1 MIDDPE
7 LRSIFKIEF
16 EENIQTLNNE
26 LLKLE
31 SDVFNTDALTKL
43 MRTAHSMKGGAR
55 MIGLPDVVTLA
66 HFFED
71 MLGAVKK
78 EGVEL
83 KRHDF
88 DRMYKAIDIIKSLVN
103 EAVTGEAPNF
113 VAASVIDQI
122 INGSGEPKTNDEP
135 DSVELHSK
143 ITADSQPVTP
153 ELQGDIIPA
162 FSIDTIRVASTK
174 LDTLMDLSGELTVSK
189 IQLALRLGK
198 INDLSLLLEDST
210 RELNSIETALLP
222 QRSENPGLFS
232 EVGLIINR
240 LKNRFDSASVEIGN
254 LSDGISEDNSR
265 LNFVAYEFEEVI
277 KNLRMLKLSNIFNL
291 YPRMVRDISNE
302 LGKEVN
308 FIIEGGDITADK
320 KILEEMRDPLMHMIR
335 NSIDHGIELPDEREQ
350 QGKPRAGTI
359 KLSAN
364 HFAGHITITLEDD
377 GKGLNEKSI
386 IETALRKKLIDE
398 EASKNLTHKQIH
410 KLIFTPGF
418 STSKIITDVSGRGVG
433 MEVVQAN
440 IDKLKGKINIESE
453 TKKSTRFIIEL
464 PLTLAT
470 LRVMTASVGNHI
482 FAIPVDFIVSVI
494 IVDVAEIF
502 SMEAR
507 DTIVFRDEP
516 ITIVNLKTVLELEDI
531 SDSTRKNVTT
541 FQCIILSSMGEKAGF
556 IVDSLIDEQEV
567 LVKPLGFMLKRVKNV
582 SGSTILV
589 SGDVCMILNPND
601 LLKTVKSLSASEIL
615 ETSTPESLR
624 KKRILLVEDSI
635 TTRTQEKRI
644 LESAGYDVVVAVD
657 GLDGYQKLLINE
669 IDAVVSDVEMPNLDG
684 LSLTEKIRAEK
695 KYLSL
700 PVVLVTSLSSEE
712 QKKRGL
718 ESGAN
723 AYLTK
728 SGFDQKILIETL
740 DRLL

>member
-1 MIDDPE
+1 VIDDPE

-16 EENIQTLNNE
+16 EENIQTLNSE

-350 QGKPRAGTI
+350 QGKQRAGTI

-377 GKGLNEKSI
+377 GRGLNEKSI

-494 IVDVAEIF
+494 IVDVAEVF

-531 SDSTRKNVTT
+531 SDSTMKNVTT

-601 LLKTVKSLSASEIL
+601 LLKSVKSLSASEIL

>member
-350 QGKPRAGTI
+350 QGKQRAGTI

-377 GKGLNEKSI
+377 GRGLNEKSI

-410 KLIFTPGF
+410 KLIFSPGF

>member
-135 DSVELHSK
+135 DSVIRQSE
-143 ITADSQPVTP
+143 IAADSQPVTQ

-162 FSIDTIRVASTK
+162 FSIDTIRVASSK

-531 SDSTRKNVTT
+531 SDSTMKNVTT

>member
-135 DSVELHSK
+135 DSVIRQSE
-143 ITADSQPVTP
+143 IAADSQPVTQ

-350 QGKPRAGTI
+350 QGKQRAGTI

-386 IETALRKKLIDE
+386 IATALRKKLIDE

>member
-16 EENIQTLNNE
+16 EENIQTLNSE

-350 QGKPRAGTI
+350 QGKQRAGTI

-377 GKGLNEKSI
+377 GRGLNEKSI

-494 IVDVAEIF
+494 IVDVAEVF

-531 SDSTRKNVTT
+531 SDSTMKNVTT

-601 LLKTVKSLSASEIL
+601 LLKSVKSLSASEIL

>member
-1 MIDDPE
+1 VIDDPE

-16 EENIQTLNNE
+16 EENIQTLNSE

-135 DSVELHSK
+135 DSVILQSE
-143 ITADSQPVTP
+143 IAADSQPVTQ

>member
-16 EENIQTLNNE
+16 EENIQTLNSE
-26 LLKLE
+26 LLRLE

-55 MIGLPDVVTLA
+55 MIGLVDVVTLA

-88 DRMYKAIDIIKSLVN
+88 DRMYKAIDVIKSLVN
-103 EAVTGEAPNF
+103 EAVTGDAPNF
-113 VAASVIDQI
+113 ISAVVIEQI
-122 INGSGEPKTNDEP
+122 INDNGEQIPNDGPQSSTHQSEVIP
-135 DSVELHSK
+135 DP
-143 ITADSQPVTP
+143 QPVTP
-153 ELQGDIIPA
+153 ELQGETIPS

-198 INDLSLLLEDST
+198 INDLSLMLEDST
-210 RELNSIETALLP
+210 RELKSIETALHP

-232 EVGLIINR
+232 EIGLIVNR
-240 LKNRFDSASVEIGN
+240 LKNRFDSASLEIGS

-291 YPRMVRDISNE
+291 YPRMVRDISND

-335 NSIDHGIELPDEREQ
+335 NSIDHGIELPEERVQ
-350 QGKPRAGTI
+350 KGKPREGTI

-386 IETALRKKLIDE
+386 IETALRKKIIDE
-398 EASKNLTHKQIH
+398 ETSKNLTHHQIH
-410 KLIFTPGF
+410 KLIFSPGF

-440 IDKLKGKINIESE
+440 IEKLKGKINIESE
-453 TKKSTRFIIEL
+453 AGKNTRFIIEL

-470 LRVMTASVGNHI
+470 LRVMTASVGNHT
-482 FAIPVDFIVSVI
+482 FAIPVDFFVSAI
-494 IVDVAEIF
+494 IVNVAEIF
-502 SMEAR
+502 SMEGR

-516 ITIVNLKTVLELEDI
+516 VTIVNLKTVLELEDDL
-531 SDSTRKNVTT
+531 DSSFNNITA

-567 LVKPLGFMLKRVKNV
+567 LVKPLGFMLKRVRNV

-601 LLKTVKSLSASEIL
+601 LLKSVKLLSASEIF
-615 ETSTPESLR
+615 ETSTPENLR

-644 LESAGYDVVVAVD
+644 LESAGYEVVIAVD

-695 KYLSL
+695 KYTSL